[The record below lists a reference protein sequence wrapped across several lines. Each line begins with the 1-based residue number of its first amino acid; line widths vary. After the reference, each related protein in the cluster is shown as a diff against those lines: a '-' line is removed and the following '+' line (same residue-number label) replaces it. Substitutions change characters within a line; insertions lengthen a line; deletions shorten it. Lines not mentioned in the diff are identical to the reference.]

1 MLPATSP
8 AEIGDSVGLSFPDRP
23 FGGGRVGAVVSTYD
37 DETPLEFFE
46 EPETVE
52 APGRQRRRIRP
63 PRSGGP
69 RRPPPPPGAVALAR
83 LAGLVALAIAV
94 VVGLVFWIGSCQGQS
109 RHDEYKSYMDS
120 VQPIAQSSAASL
132 DDYARQLNSQ
142 KLTLADLQSKLTLWS
157 RQQQEGYDKALRLVP
172 PAPLQAAHQQVLA
185 TLQLRAIGLAGLAN
199 AFATGGSK
207 DPDQVAALLAK
218 EGRVLSASDLVW
230 ADLFRLP
237 ATETLRRYGVQGV
250 IAPPSQI
257 VKNPE
262 VISAHSFG
270 EVYARLHSTTPS
282 GKVTGTHGSEL
293 LSTEAVSSGQ
303 TKTLTISS
311 PTTVDVAADLV
322 FKVTF
327 KNSGNFEER
336 NVPVTLRVT
345 VFGKSVLKPTPTQ
358 KVPLIEKGETKT
370 VSFTSL
376 QLPTQAFG
384 ANATVSV
391 VVGKVPGE
399 VHLENNK
406 ASYPVFFSLPSG

>member
-1 MLPATSP
+1 M
-8 AEIGDSVGLSFPDRP
+8 
-23 FGGGRVGAVVSTYD
+23 STYD

-132 DDYARQLNSQ
+132 DDYAKELNSQ

-303 TKTLTISS
+303 TKTLTVSS